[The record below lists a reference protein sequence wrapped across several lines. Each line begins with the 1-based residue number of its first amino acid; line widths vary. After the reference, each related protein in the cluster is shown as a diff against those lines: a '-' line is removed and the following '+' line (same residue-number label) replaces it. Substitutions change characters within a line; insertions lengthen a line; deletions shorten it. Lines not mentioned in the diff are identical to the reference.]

1 MADKRRLKRV
11 MKQLVDIPDN
21 LVAGTVTAVESG
33 DYTCSVEPEESER
46 AMMEKVSLR
55 PRAYPDAGGFFI
67 VPQIGTECLVILDN
81 GLPYLLW
88 CQRYEQIIASKS
100 GNLPSTH
107 IALRELIEDKFNELK
122 EIFDNH
128 THSEHDGPS
137 TAPPEAGFPEP
148 GVLGSEDFHAE

>member
-1 MADKRRLKRV
+1 VSQRQRMRRV

-21 LVAGTVTAVESG
+21 LIAGTVTAVESA
-33 DYTCSVEPEESER
+33 DYTCSVEPEVAEM
-46 AMMEKVSLR
+46 ALMEKVSLR
-55 PRAYPDAGGFFI
+55 PRAHPDAGGFFI

-100 GNLPSTH
+100 GELPSTH
-107 IALRELIEDKFNELK
+107 MALRELVEAKFNELK
-122 EIFDNH
+122 DIFDNH

-137 TAPPEAGFPEP
+137 TAPPGAGFPEP
-148 GVLGSEDFHAE
+148 GVLGSEDFYAE